1 MTDMHVSNSELVGES
16 KDEERGQS
24 NQNGITDQELN
35 SIHDMEA
42 PQNGDANVEGTEE
55 AAPEEA
61 AEANPFEVLPPALRR
76 PLEQR
81 GFKSMTSVQEAVAAA
96 DASGRDLQISSQT
109 GSGKTVALGIVLA
122 SGALLE
128 ERQGSGPEALVI
140 VPTREL
146 ANQVSEEL
154 GWLFAEIQGT
164 HVTSVTGGTPVF
176 KDRQT
181 LNRNPRVLV
190 GTPGRLL
197 DHVRSGAL
205 DLSSAREIVLDEA
218 DQRLDM
224 GFKED
229 LEAILDATA
238 ENRRTHLVSATFPDG
253 ISRLARQYQNE
264 PLVIEGTALGEANVD
279 IDHVGHLVNGG
290 DRYAALVNILLLS
303 GGVKTLVFVERRA
316 DTMELA
322 MRLEADGFA
331 ALPISGDLA
340 QSQRERTLS
349 AFREGRATIL
359 VATDVAAR
367 GLDVPD
373 VQLVVQT
380 APPIDSEI
388 YTHRSGRT
396 GRAGQKGTCVLFAP
410 PRGRRKVERLLSYA
424 SVDIQWRDV
433 PGAKEVQR
441 MVDERAK
448 EETFTKVDAILEK
461 GVSKKHRAT
470 AADLVESRDPLD
482 VIAALLAR
490 LAPVSR
496 AQQVQSEGGGHS
508 GPKER
513 GGSGQVRAS
522 EMGNVRFFINYGLN
536 QGATPGRLLAS
547 LCRRGEVEGHMIGAI
562 AIHPN
567 ASTFDVDGS
576 VAARFEELVARR
588 DPRDAQTFIRRDR
601 GPTGGGEGGSRRGGG
616 ARRGGGMRGGY
627 ARRGGGGFRGSRRR

>member
-1 MTDMHVSNSELVGES
+1 MHVSNSESVGDTRDLEHGHPNTNRIS
-16 KDEERGQS
+16 DE
-24 NQNGITDQELN
+24 ELN
-35 SIHDMEA
+35 SIHDVEA
-42 PQNGDANVEGTEE
+42 SHGDAADEVG
-55 AAPEEA
+55 APENGADEDTSA
-61 AEANPFEVLPPALRR
+61 DPFQGVPSELRVS
-76 PLEQR
+76 LERR
-81 GFKSMTSVQEAVAAA
+81 GFESLTSVQEAVAAA
-96 DASGRDLQISSQT
+96 DATGRDLQISSQT

-122 SGALLE
+122 TGALLE
-128 ERQGSGPEALVI
+128 ERVAQGPEALVI

-154 GWLFAEIQGT
+154 GWLFSELQGT
-164 HVTSVTGGTPVF
+164 HVTSVTGGTPIF

-181 LNRNPRVLV
+181 LNRRPRVLV

-205 DLSSAREIVLDEA
+205 DLSGAREIVLDEA
-218 DQRLDM
+218 DQMLDM

-253 ISRLARQYQNE
+253 IGRLARQYQNE

-279 IDHVGHLVNGG
+279 IDHVGHLINGG

-322 MRLEADGFA
+322 MRLEGDGFA

-340 QSQRERTLS
+340 QSQRERTLA
-349 AFREGRATIL
+349 AFRDGRATIL

-380 APPIDSEI
+380 APPIDAEI

-424 SVDIQWRDV
+424 AVDIQWRDV
-433 PGAKEVQR
+433 PGAQEVQE
-441 MVDERAK
+441 MVDARAK
-448 EETFTKVDAILEK
+448 EETFSKVDAILEK

-470 AADLVESRDPLD
+470 AADLVQSRDPLD

-496 AQQVQSEGGGHS
+496 AQKVQSEGGHGSNGAH
-508 GPKER
+508 GDP
-513 GGSGQVRAS
+513 GGGKVRAS

-576 VAARFEELVARR
+576 VAARFEELTARR
-588 DPRDAQTFIRRDR
+588 DPRDTQTFIRRDR
-601 GPTGGGEGGSRRGGG
+601 GPSGGREGG
-616 ARRGGGMRGGY
+616 ARRGGGRRGGPRRGGY
-627 ARRGGGGFRGSRRR
+627 ARRGGGGGYARRSRR

>member
-1 MTDMHVSNSELVGES
+1 MHVSNSESVGDTRDLEHGQPS
-16 KDEERGQS
+16 ANRISDE
-24 NQNGITDQELN
+24 ELN
-35 SIHDMEA
+35 SIHDVEA
-42 PQNGDANVEGTEE
+42 SHGDAADEVG
-55 AAPEEA
+55 APGNGGDTSA
-61 AEANPFEVLPPALRR
+61 DPFQGVPNELRVS
-76 PLEQR
+76 LERR
-81 GFKSMTSVQEAVAAA
+81 GFESLTSVQEAVAAA
-96 DASGRDLQISSQT
+96 DATGRDLQISSQT

-122 SGALLE
+122 TGALLE
-128 ERQGSGPEALVI
+128 ERVAQGPEALVI

-154 GWLFAEIQGT
+154 GWLFSELQGT
-164 HVTSVTGGTPVF
+164 HVTSVTGGTPIF

-181 LNRNPRVLV
+181 LNRRPRVLV

-205 DLSSAREIVLDEA
+205 DLSGAREIVLDEA
-218 DQRLDM
+218 DQMLDM

-253 ISRLARQYQNE
+253 IGRLARQYQNE

-279 IDHVGHLVNGG
+279 IDHVGHLINGG

-322 MRLEADGFA
+322 MRLEGDGFA

-340 QSQRERTLS
+340 QSQRERTLA
-349 AFREGRATIL
+349 AFRDGRATIL

-380 APPIDSEI
+380 APPIDAEI

-424 SVDIQWRDV
+424 AVDIQWRDV
-433 PGAKEVQR
+433 PGAQEVQE
-441 MVDERAK
+441 MVDARAK
-448 EETFTKVDAILEK
+448 EETFSKVDAILEK

-470 AADLVESRDPLD
+470 AADLVQSRDPLD

-496 AQQVQSEGGGHS
+496 AQKVQSEGGHGGH
-508 GPKER
+508 GDQ
-513 GGSGQVRAS
+513 GGGKVRAS

-576 VAARFEELVARR
+576 VAARFEELTARR
-588 DPRDAQTFIRRDR
+588 DPRDTQTFIRRDR
-601 GPTGGGEGGSRRGGG
+601 GPSGGREGG
-616 ARRGGGMRGGY
+616 ARRGGGRRGGPRRGGY
-627 ARRGGGGFRGSRRR
+627 ARRGGGGGYARRSRR